1 MNDKETQNNAPA
13 ARRGGEG
20 AAGRLL
26 YHDRYRAGGRKA
38 HVRHEAAQVHHAA
51 RRRGGYL
58 AARCAGAAA
67 GEAQGSIR
75 IAPLI
80 TSPMTTLVQSKYL
93 THDCSLSLMAAT
105 TRNAL
110 SMNHAPIITS
120 SVPMD
125 GAENGGLTWVTR
137 WKEPLSRTA
146 VMFRRQD
153 RFRRMPATSI
163 CVLWA

>member
-1 MNDKETQNNAPA
+1 VPTRRSNDEAP
-13 ARRGGEG
+13 R
-20 AAGRLL
+20 
-26 YHDRYRAGGRKA
+26 
-38 HVRHEAAQVHHAA
+38 VHHASQ
-51 RRRGGYL
+51 RRGRV
-58 AARCAGAAA
+58 AARG

-93 THDCSLSLMAAT
+93 THDCSLSLTAAT

-120 SVPMD
+120 SVRMD

-153 RFRRMPATSI
+153 RFRRMPTTSI

>member
-1 MNDKETQNNAPA
+1 VVAWLPGELPGQM
-13 ARRGGEG
+13 RRREFITLLGG
-20 AAGRLL
+20 AAVVWPL
-26 YHDRYRAGGRKA
+26 
-38 HVRHEAAQVHHAA
+38 VA
-51 RRRGGYL
+51 R
-58 AARCAGAAA
+58 AAA

-137 WKEPLSRTA
+137 WKEPISRTA

>member
-51 RRRGGYL
+51 RRYGGV

-120 SVPMD
+120 SVRMD
-125 GAENGGLTWVTR
+125 GTENGGLTWVTR
-137 WKEPLSRTA
+137 WKEPVRTENWIRLDA
-146 VMFRRQD
+146 RQ
-153 RFRRMPATSI
+153 RLGNPAT
-163 CVLWA
+163 

>member
-1 MNDKETQNNAPA
+1 
-13 ARRGGEG
+13 
-20 AAGRLL
+20 
-26 YHDRYRAGGRKA
+26 
-38 HVRHEAAQVHHAA
+38 
-51 RRRGGYL
+51 
-58 AARCAGAAA
+58 
-67 GEAQGSIR
+67 
-75 IAPLI
+75 
-80 TSPMTTLVQSKYL
+80 MTTLVQSKYL
-93 THDCSLSLMAAT
+93 THDWSLSLMAAT

-120 SVPMD
+120 SVRMD

>member
-1 MNDKETQNNAPA
+1 MSVRAKEFRRWIDEYSPYSGAK
-13 ARRGGEG
+13 ARNPSLYEA
-20 AAGRLL
+20 AAGGADTPTKALTNHALVAGR
-26 YHDRYRAGGRKA
+26 RAATGG
-38 HVRHEAAQVHHAA
+38 
-51 RRRGGYL
+51 
-58 AARCAGAAA
+58 AGAAA

-120 SVPMD
+120 SVRMD

>member
-1 MNDKETQNNAPA
+1 MLSVGSTGGTGSET
-13 ARRGGEG
+13 AR
-20 AAGRLL
+20 L
-26 YHDRYRAGGRKA
+26 RYAT
-38 HVRHEAAQVHHAA
+38 
-51 RRRGGYL
+51 RRRG
-58 AARCAGAAA
+58 CVAGCSTRPAA

-93 THDCSLSLMAAT
+93 THDCSLPLMAAT

-120 SVPMD
+120 SVRMD

>member
-1 MNDKETQNNAPA
+1 MTRYCNEATRVHHTVRRRGLVA
-13 ARRGGEG
+13 ARGAR
-20 AAGRLL
+20 AAGR
-26 YHDRYRAGGRKA
+26 
-38 HVRHEAAQVHHAA
+38 
-51 RRRGGYL
+51 
-58 AARCAGAAA
+58 
-67 GEAQGSIR
+67 EAQGSIR

-120 SVPMD
+120 SVRMD

-137 WKEPLSRTA
+137 WKEPLSLRCHVQAPRSFPPDACHVNMCPVGLT
-146 VMFRRQD
+146 FR
-153 RFRRMPATSI
+153 
-163 CVLWA
+163 

>member
-1 MNDKETQNNAPA
+1 MSDM
-13 ARRGGEG
+13 RRRDFITLLGG
-20 AAGRLL
+20 AA
-26 YHDRYRAGGRKA
+26 AWP
-38 HVRHEAAQVHHAA
+38 
-51 RRRGGYL
+51 L
-58 AARCAGAAA
+58 AARAQPA

-120 SVPMD
+120 SVRMD
-125 GAENGGLTWVTR
+125 GTENGGLTWVTR

>member
-1 MNDKETQNNAPA
+1 MTGIAQEGGRPMSDM
-13 ARRGGEG
+13 RRRKFITLLGG
-20 AAGRLL
+20 AAAWPL
-26 YHDRYRAGGRKA
+26 AG
-38 HVRHEAAQVHHAA
+38 
-51 RRRGGYL
+51 
-58 AARCAGAAA
+58 AGAAA